1 MISAEIFGNVE
12 VGTYYK
18 PKHNKSEL
26 DEKCVK
32 SVHTHTHRY
41 IYIYIICSIICRT
54 PLSLSPSPSL
64 SLSVRTYNLHAPL
77 QALPFT
83 AFFPECQGHGQARV
97 KEAKKAKEERTEKA
111 KVVPRLCERAEARA
125 RARACA
131 RVCGSNWRRGCRSRS
146 MENVRKVVEN
156 MGNNSEQQD
165 PIYKWFDSTLEDL
178 QGCSLSPGTHQSKIV
193 RTIPTRT

>member
-1 MISAEIFGNVE
+1 M
-12 VGTYYK
+12 
-18 PKHNKSEL
+18 
-26 DEKCVK
+26 
-32 SVHTHTHRY
+32 HTHTH
-41 IYIYIICSIICRT
+41 IYIYRDMQYYM
-54 PLSLSPSPSL
+54 PYASPSL
-64 SLSVRTYNLHAPL
+64 SLSLSLPLSVRTDNLHAPL
-77 QALPFT
+77 QTPPFT

-125 RARACA
+125 RARARACA

-146 MENVRKVVEN
+146 IENVRKVVEN
-156 MGNNSEQQD
+156 MGTNAEQD

-178 QGCSLSPGTHQSKIV
+178 QECSLSLGTHQSKIV

>member
-1 MISAEIFGNVE
+1 MDHLKDPVLSSV
-12 VGTYYK
+12 
-18 PKHNKSEL
+18 
-26 DEKCVK
+26 CVC
-32 SVHTHTHRY
+32 VCACTHTH
-41 IYIYIICSIICRT
+41 IYIYIDMQYYM
-54 PLSLSPSPSL
+54 PYASPSL
-64 SLSVRTYNLHAPL
+64 SLSLSLPLSVRTDNLHAPL
-77 QALPFT
+77 QTPPFT

-111 KVVPRLCERAEARA
+111 KVVPRRCERAEARARA

-156 MGNNSEQQD
+156 MGTNAEQD

-178 QGCSLSPGTHQSKIV
+178 QECSLSLGTHQSKIV